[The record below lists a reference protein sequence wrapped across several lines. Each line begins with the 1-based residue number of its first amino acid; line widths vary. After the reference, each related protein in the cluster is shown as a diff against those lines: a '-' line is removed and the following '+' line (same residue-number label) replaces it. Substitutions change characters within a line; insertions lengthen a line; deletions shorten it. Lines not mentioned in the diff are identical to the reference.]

1 MGFAPGQLV
10 CCVDDAPHGW
20 TRYGG
25 VSDRDLDGL
34 TKGTVYT
41 VRDVFDDPPGGVGPR
56 ASVRLEEIIRRP
68 DYRYPHLEPGF
79 AACRFRPLDESRLTV
94 FRQMLVTPPS
104 KELVDED
111 LDARIADCER
121 AVREALGF

>member
-1 MGFAPGQLV
+1 MFKPGQLV
-10 CCVDDAPHGW
+10 CCINDSIGTCGCVDTAQRG
-20 TRYGG
+20 R
-25 VSDRDLDGL
+25 
-34 TKGTVYT
+34 VYT
-41 VRDVFDDPPGGVGPR
+41 VSRVDPRGNI
-56 ASVRLEEIIRRP
+56 SLEEITPPAPHDRWPP
-68 DYRYPHLEPGF
+68 D
-79 AACRFRPLDESRLTV
+79 RFRPLDESRLTV